1 MLDVVIGC
9 LLTFILSAISSYFIN
24 VYMNGKSKKREV
36 AYEQLVKYSNSLTR
50 LLIKWQEFTELLKR
64 DCDNDGMQN
73 ALKLIAVKK
82 KIEEIEKSYSEYRE
96 LIHQTGE
103 VIDELFH
110 DRETFINS
118 TYSMNKTPN
127 DEFNEADF
135 LQRTMTNFLMHKVED
150 NYKDIN
156 RGYARSTMNN
166 IYGTYVQIHQYRIRV
181 KMSVAQNYIDNK
193 LRNLLNSMSSVKMK
207 QINSL

>member
-1 MLDVVIGC
+1 M
-9 LLTFILSAISSYFIN
+9 S
-24 VYMNGKSKKREV
+24 GKSKKREV
-36 AYEQLVKYSNSLTR
+36 AYGQLVKYSNSLTR

-64 DCDNDGMQN
+64 DCDNDGIQN

-82 KIEEIEKSYSEYRE
+82 KIEEIEKGYSEYRE

-118 TYSMNKTPN
+118 TYSMNKTQN
-127 DEFNEADF
+127 DEFNEAAF
-135 LQRTMTNFLMHKVED
+135 LQRTMTDFLMHKVED
-150 NYKDIN
+150 NYKNVD
-156 RGYARSTMNN
+156 GEYVRSTMNK

-193 LRNLLNSMSSVKMK
+193 LRILLNSMSSVRMK
-207 QINSL
+207 QSNSI